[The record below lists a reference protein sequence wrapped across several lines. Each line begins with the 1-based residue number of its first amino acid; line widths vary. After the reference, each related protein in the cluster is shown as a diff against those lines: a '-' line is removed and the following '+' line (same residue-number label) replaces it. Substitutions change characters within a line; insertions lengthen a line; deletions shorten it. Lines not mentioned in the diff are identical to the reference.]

1 MTVTTTDIERLAV
14 KLRAEIDALSACAPA
29 HADMIAAA
37 VLVRLAGELG
47 GRAPGRAGSASTV
60 RRSDDALVATRRR
73 PAD

>member
-37 VLVRLAGELG
+37 VLVRLANG
-47 GRAPGRAGSASTV
+47 ASPAAHEH
-60 RRSDDALVATRRR
+60 SSRRR
-73 PAD
+73 VIQG